1 MWRIVEAR
9 SEGEIAAVRELFEE
23 YWRSFGF
30 TPCFQGFSEEV
41 ANLPG
46 SYAPLGL
53 LLVEDQAAGC
63 VALRRFDETR
73 GEFKRLYVRP
83 QYRGQRLGH
92 VLMDWVIAK
101 ARGLGYREM
110 AADTMPQM
118 ETALAMYDRA
128 GFERTG
134 PYGEKPTPGAVYLKL
149 KLR

>member
-1 MWRIVEAR
+1 MRIVEA
-9 SEGEIAAVRELFEE
+9 SSQAEIAAVRELFEE
-23 YWRSFGF
+23 YWRGFGF
-30 TPCFQGFSEEV
+30 TPCFQGFEDEV
-41 ANLPG
+41 AKLPG
-46 SYAPLGL
+46 SYAPLAL
-53 LLVEDQAAGC
+53 LLVDEQPAGC

-73 GEFKRLYVRP
+73 VEFKRLYVRP

-101 ARGLGYREM
+101 ARELGYREM
-110 AADTMPQM
+110 VADTMPQM

-149 KLR
+149 KLV